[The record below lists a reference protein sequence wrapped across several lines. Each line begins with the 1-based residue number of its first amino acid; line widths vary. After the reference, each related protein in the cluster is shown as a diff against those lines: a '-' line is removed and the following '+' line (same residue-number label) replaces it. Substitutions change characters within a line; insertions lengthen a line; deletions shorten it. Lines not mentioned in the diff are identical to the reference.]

1 MKNMSTGDT
10 ISIIK
15 ETKDETEFLGFA
27 EAFGAKLKGGEM
39 IELAGDMGS
48 GKTTFTKGLAKGA
61 EVKDDVTS
69 PTFTVQQRYKGRV
82 DICHYDFYRLPE
94 GGILSHE
101 LHETLG
107 DKQVVVVIEWAETI
121 EDVLPEERVKIHF
134 TATGDHSRR
143 LDVTAPKTLGYL
155 A

>member
-1 MKNMSTGDT
+1 MAVDE
-10 ISIIK
+10 IITTTK
-15 ETKDETEFLGFA
+15 ATKDEAEFLRFA
-27 EAFGAKLKGGEM
+27 EALGAKLKGGEM
-39 IELAGDMGS
+39 IELVGDMGS

-61 EVKDDVTS
+61 GVKDDVTS

-107 DKQVVVVIEWAETI
+107 DKQVVTVIEWAETI
-121 EDVLPEERVKIHF
+121 RDVLPEERIKVHF

-143 LDVTAPKTLGYL
+143 LDIAAPKTLGYL
-155 A
+155 V